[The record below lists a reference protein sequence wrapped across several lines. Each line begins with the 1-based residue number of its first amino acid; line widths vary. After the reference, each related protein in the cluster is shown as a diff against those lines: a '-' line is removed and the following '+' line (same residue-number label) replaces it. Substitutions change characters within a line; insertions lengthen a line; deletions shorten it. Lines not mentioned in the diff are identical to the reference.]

1 MSLMRAGATVPSVEA
16 DFLNFRMARFTG
28 TTAATEGGNVDF
40 AHGLPDINKI
50 VGWKAL
56 VRLAANE
63 LITENERNTIDREFH
78 AQVNT
83 DTDFRINL
91 AAVNSAD
98 ILSKPFEV
106 MIFYTN

>member
-1 MSLMRAGATVPSVEA
+1 MSLMRVGATVPSVESDIINLRCA
-16 DFLNFRMARFTG
+16 KFTG
-28 TTAATEGGNVDF
+28 TTAAAEGGNVDF
-40 AHGLPDINKI
+40 AHGLPDISKI

-56 VRLAANE
+56 VRLAATE
-63 LITENERNTIDREFH
+63 LITENERNTPDREFH